1 MPERLAKVLKGTSLC
16 ALGSF
21 WLVQGLQCWGP
32 LCMGHPIS
40 DGVPIG
46 AGVVLVIVGAI
57 VVRKGMKA

>member
-1 MPERLAKVLKGTSLC
+1 MFERLIKSLKGMALI

-21 WLVQGLQCWGP
+21 WLVEGLQCWGP

-46 AGVVLVIVGAI
+46 AGAVLVILGAI
-57 VVRKGMKA
+57 VVRKGMKM